1 MKKSFFSTFFLLSD
15 IFHLFYRASCQSVPK
30 ALARK
35 IFFFCFLYPHTFFPP
50 VLSSQFPGT
59 CMFSQLVKAAGGRA
73 AAAVGPLA
81 AKKGI
86 KSVARLDKK
95 LDSLPFLLSLWS
107 RSCWASGRGWRFWRW
122 RSGVWG
128 CTGGTAGLDLCQVAV
143 TFLSPHQ
150 ATPSPL
156 NPGSVSERQLQPAGG
171 RHQENQT
178 HQLMHLHRMQHLVRP
193 PPCWVVTLLTY
204 IIRGFGA
211 PSEISWQLQLA
222 P

>member
-1 MKKSFFSTFFLLSD
+1 MPKHLPEKSFFFISYNSPTFL
-15 IFHLFYRASCQSVPK
+15 P
-30 ALARK
+30 
-35 IFFFCFLYPHTFFPP
+35 T

-59 CMFSQLVKAAGGRA
+59 YMFSRLEKAAGGRA
-73 AAAVGPLA
+73 AAVKPLA
-81 AKKGI
+81 AKNGI

-107 RSCWASGRGWRFWRW
+107 RSCWASARGWRFWRW
-122 RSGVWG
+122 SSGVWG
-128 CTGGTAGLDLCQVAV
+128 YTGGTVGLDLCQVAV

-150 ATPSPL
+150 ATPFPL
-156 NPGSVSERQLQPAGG
+156 NPGSVSEQQLQPAGG
-171 RHQENQT
+171 RHQETQT

-193 PPCWVVTLLTY
+193 PPCWVVTLLTD

-211 PSEISWQLQLA
+211 SSQISWQLQLA